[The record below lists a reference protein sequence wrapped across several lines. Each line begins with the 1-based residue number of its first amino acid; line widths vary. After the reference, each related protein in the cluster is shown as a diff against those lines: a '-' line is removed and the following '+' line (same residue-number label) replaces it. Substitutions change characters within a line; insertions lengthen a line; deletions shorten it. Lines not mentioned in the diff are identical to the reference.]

1 MGKTG
6 PAHIHLGWSWGS
18 LTSYCFFQLN
28 SHVMLI
34 QEGLLSGATGQYE
47 RPHKTQFLAGLPD
60 LKHLVPSGKGG

>member
-1 MGKTG
+1 
-6 PAHIHLGWSWGS
+6 
-18 LTSYCFFQLN
+18 
-28 SHVMLI
+28 MLI